1 MVSKS
6 VEGEIRQPLTL
17 SAKESLRMHHPW
29 TGTAGFLFFA
39 TDRFVAVAATMTCG
53 WNFISPTGWCAHT
66 AVPASREW
74 LIESIDHAMRTSEN
88 LQGTEIHRDR
98 EKREALNALG
108 LERNNALWVEIRK
121 AYKYRTPANA
131 RASTW
136 MVAVEVTKTE
146 IRVCAIIKNRNGTWG
161 AWESPHTSK
170 RILLPL
176 NATAEEITDATL
188 KMLTLSTLRG
198 LTMQE
203 AFET

>member
-1 MVSKS
+1 M
-6 VEGEIRQPLTL
+6 LN
-17 SAKESLRMHHPW
+17 PW
-29 TGTAGFLFFA
+29 EGTAGFLFFA

-66 AVPASREW
+66 EAPASREW
-74 LIESIDHAMRTSEN
+74 LIENIDHAMRTSEN

-108 LERNNALWVEIRK
+108 LERNNALWAEIRK

-136 MVAVEVTKTE
+136 MVTASTNKTG
-146 IRVCAIIKNRNGTWG
+146 IQVDAIIKHRNGTWE
-161 AWESPHTSK
+161 AWERRYTSK
-170 RILLPL
+170 RIFLPL
-176 NATAEEITDATL
+176 DATAEDITDATL

-203 AFET
+203 AAENLET

>member
-1 MVSKS
+1 M
-6 VEGEIRQPLTL
+6 RN
-17 SAKESLRMHHPW
+17 PW
-29 TGTAGFLFFA
+29 DGTAGFLFFA

-66 AVPASREW
+66 AAPASREW
-74 LIESIDHAMRTSEN
+74 LIENIDHAMRTSEN

-98 EKREALNALG
+98 EKREALSALG
-108 LERNNALWVEIRK
+108 LERNNALWAEIRK

-136 MVAVEVTKTE
+136 MVTVKVAKTE
-146 IRVCAIIKNRNGTWG
+146 LRVCAIIKRRNGTWMG
-161 AWESPHTSK
+161 WESPYTSK

-176 NATAEEITDATL
+176 DATAEDITDATL

-203 AFET
+203 AAENPET